1 MPPVKAKPNVGIVE
15 DDPAARHALTAV
27 LRADFNLFEGVSHQ
41 DAYQLLQEAELD
53 LHLGSAGV
61 REAGSLL
68 RELSQSDIDTMVIV
82 LSDDPKKA
90 TALKVMDA
98 GAYDYFIK
106 PVDPDV
112 LRTII
117 DRAVEKL
124 NIEREN
130 RILREELQRKDAL
143 GNLLGS
149 TEAMKDLFD
158 SIRRVA
164 RSSTTVVIRGE
175 SGSGKELVA
184 LALHDLSQRRDRAF
198 VSVNCAALPE
208 TLMEADL
215 FGYEKGAFPGPIA
228 AKQGRIELAHRGTLF
243 LDEIGT
249 LSPALQS
256 KLLRVLE

>member
-15 DDPAARHALTAV
+15 DDPAARRDLAAA
-27 LRADFNLFEGVSHQ
+27 LRADFNLFEGVSYQ

-53 LHLGSAGV
+53 VLLLDLNLGSAGV

-68 RELSQSDIDTMVIV
+68 RELSHIDPMVIV

-143 GNLLGS
+143 ENR
-149 TEAMKDLFD
+149 TKRCARV
-158 SIRRVA
+158 RRA
-164 RSSTTVVIRGE
+164 SSPNPWPKLSLSFVVIRGE
-175 SGSGKELVA
+175 S
-184 LALHDLSQRRDRAF
+184 
-198 VSVNCAALPE
+198 
-208 TLMEADL
+208 
-215 FGYEKGAFPGPIA
+215 
-228 AKQGRIELAHRGTLF
+228 
-243 LDEIGT
+243 
-249 LSPALQS
+249 
-256 KLLRVLE
+256 